1 MGGLTTEE
9 FKNLLEEALEPL
21 RRSIDEV
28 KRSIA
33 TANSNY
39 YQLLTKISPYEKGMT
54 ELVNEVKSLR
64 GKLLDT
70 TNQLKALKESF
81 NELEQYSRRDCM
93 EIRGIPNIS
102 SDTREDT
109 NEIVV
114 ELGRKIGVDLKKE
127 DISTSHRL
135 PSKRK
140 ANGERCITC

>member
-1 MGGLTTEE
+1 
-9 FKNLLEEALEPL
+9 
-21 RRSIDEV
+21 
-28 KRSIA
+28 
-33 TANSNY
+33 
-39 YQLLTKISPYEKGMT
+39 MT
-54 ELVNEVKSLR
+54 ELVNEIKSLR

-70 TNQLKALKESF
+70 KNELKALKESF

-93 EIRGIPNIS
+93 EIRGIPEIS

-114 ELGRKIGVDLKKE
+114 ELGRNIGVDLKKE
-127 DISTSHRL
+127 ETSTSYRL

>member
-1 MGGLTTEE
+1 
-9 FKNLLEEALEPL
+9 
-21 RRSIDEV
+21 
-28 KRSIA
+28 
-33 TANSNY
+33 
-39 YQLLTKISPYEKGMT
+39 MT
-54 ELVNEVKSLR
+54 ELVNENKSLK

-93 EIRGIPNIS
+93 EIRGIPDIS

-127 DISTSHRL
+127 ETSTSYRL

-140 ANGERCITC
+140 ANGERCITCQS